1 MNHLVSCSLTALG
14 ALVICGGCA
23 RERPPPPERQTGDRS
38 GAVGTADPRAAQ
50 GLLPS
55 GTIFQRA
62 AATIEPAPGQRTNG
76 HAKLEEVTNGVRI
89 QVSVKDAP
97 PNAKLGV
104 HVVKTAD
111 CEKIASGAAPEHF
124 NPRNSAHGLPSSS
137 EQHLGDLGNVVTDE
151 RGNGE
156 LSILTSGGN
165 LRARDP
171 LSFLDRAIVVHDRE
185 DRGQAELGKPAACAV
200 IKAG

>member
-1 MNHLVSCSLTALG
+1 MHHLVSCSLAALG
-14 ALVICGGCA
+14 ALVVCGGCA
-23 RERPPPPERQTGDRS
+23 RERQPLETQTTGDRS
-38 GAVGTADPRAAQ
+38 GAVGTADPRAAN

-55 GTIFQRA
+55 GTVFQRA
-62 AATIEPAPGQRTNG
+62 GATLEPAPGQRTSG

-104 HVVKTAD
+104 HVVQTAD
-111 CEKIASGAAPEHF
+111 CEKIASGAQTEHF
-124 NPRNSAHGLPSSS
+124 NPRNTAHGLPTAS

-156 LSILTSGGN
+156 LLILTSGGN

-171 LSFLDRAIVVHDRE
+171 RSFLDRAIVVDDRE
-185 DRGQAELGKPAACAV
+185 DRGEAELGKPAACAV
-200 IKAG
+200 IKSG